1 MQAGARFEHKY
12 MLPDENA
19 DHLRTWLDHVCA
31 SDPRHADNVIHSL
44 YFDSGSLDSAE
55 EKFQST
61 FFKTKVRLRWYTD
74 EGGAPFEPAAY
85 LEVKTKQGRRTRK
98 HRVRMALDMERFLA
112 DPIRI
117 GEDLDLLEVL
127 PWLDRDVSRR
137 LRPVCVIRY
146 HRRRYIDM
154 RQGMRVALDSG
165 IGASHAN
172 PVFRF
177 TGRWP
182 FSLKWAVVEV
192 KGHGMLGEPPLPSG
206 LPAMRLF
213 RTAFSKYGE
222 CVKSL
227 QGRSDI

>member
-12 MLPDENA
+12 VLPDENA

-31 SDPRHADNVIHSL
+31 TDPRHADNVIHSL

-74 EGGAPFEPAAY
+74 EEGTPFEPAAY

-98 HRVRMALDMERFLA
+98 HRARIELDVDRLRS
-112 DPIRI
+112 DPV
-117 GEDLDLLEVL
+117 GFGAEMDLLDLL
-127 PWLDRDVSRR
+127 PWLDRDTARR

-146 HRRRYIDM
+146 HRRRYVDM
-154 RQGMRVALDSG
+154 RQGMRVALDWR

-172 PVFRF
+172 PAFRF
-177 TGRWP
+177 TGRCP
-182 FSLKWAVVEV
+182 FALKWAVVEV
-192 KGHGMLGEPPLPSG
+192 KGRGMPGEPPLPAG

-222 CVKSL
+222 CVKAL
-227 QGRSDI
+227 QGRSED